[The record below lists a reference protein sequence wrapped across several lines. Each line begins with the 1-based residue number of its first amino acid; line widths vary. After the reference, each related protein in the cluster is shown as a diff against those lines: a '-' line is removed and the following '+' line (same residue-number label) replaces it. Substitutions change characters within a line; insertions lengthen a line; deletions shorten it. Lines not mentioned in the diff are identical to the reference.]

1 MLGNTDGIKR
11 GRRDVV
17 TKKSILLIEDQKSIA
32 KMVTRLVGDAGYE
45 NKHARNGQEALELL
59 QEGYRPD
66 LILLDII
73 MPVMGGY
80 EFLDEFNKDSAM
92 KGIPVV
98 MMTGRDEAT
107 DVVKAVKRGAV
118 DYITKPFEPDYLLAR
133 IGNIL
138 QQ

>member
-1 MLGNTDGIKR
+1 MLSCVWR
-11 GRRDVV
+11 LDV
-17 TKKSILLIEDQKSIA
+17 TIKKSILLIEDQKSIA
-32 KMVTRLVGDAGYE
+32 KMVARMVGDAGYE
-45 NKHARNGQEALELL
+45 HKHALNGHEAMELL
-59 QEGYRPD
+59 QTGYRPD

-80 EFLDEFNKDSAM
+80 EFLDELNKDSAM

-118 DYITKPFEPDYLLAR
+118 DYITKPFEPEYLLQR
-133 IGNIL
+133 IDHIL